1 MKYWKVQ
8 YELGHEVFEVIL
20 IRKGDAFSVLTDLRR
35 KYANVQVIGPKEEL
49 DAHLGVSGDL
59 VDFSAPKSRKSKK
72 L

>member
-1 MKYWKVQ
+1 MKNWKVQ

-20 IRKGDAFSVLTDLRR
+20 LRKGDAFSVLTDLRR

-59 VDFSAPKSRKSKK
+59 IDFGARKTRKPRK
-72 L
+72 F